1 MNKVWAI
8 VSMGSLVDS
17 LKIERKIMNEAVYWR
32 ILAHPRAV
40 ERGACAQEAWLLLRW
55 LDMHRQPGTRAEYYR
70 MML

>member
-1 MNKVWAI
+1 
-8 VSMGSLVDS
+8 
-17 LKIERKIMNEAVYWR
+17 MNEAVYWR

-55 LDMHRQPGTRAEYYR
+55 PDMHRQPGTRAEYYR